1 MYDYNGNGD
10 ESMTCICPV
19 CGFDGLDEP
28 AYNEFND
35 PSFEICLCCRFQFGD
50 DDDVEIEE
58 GLFMQREETHTNYRE
73 AWIESGAPI
82 FQTEYYP
89 KQFQFDGAVTRE
101 HLIEQLKNIRI
112 FEEQ

>member
-10 ESMTCICPV
+10 ESMTYICPV

-35 PSFEICLCCRFQFGD
+35 PSFDICLCCRFQFGD

-112 FEEQ
+112 FGEQ

>member
-1 MYDYNGNGD
+1 MYDYSGNGD
-10 ESMTCICPV
+10 ESMTYVCPV

-28 AYNEFND
+28 AYNKFND
-35 PSFEICLCCRFQFGD
+35 PSFEICLCCQFQFGD
-50 DDDVEIEE
+50 DDDIEIEE
-58 GLFMQREETHTNYRE
+58 GLFMQREETHTNYRK

-89 KQFQFDGAVTRE
+89 KQFQYDGAVTKK
-101 HLIEQLKNIRI
+101 HLIEQLKNIHI

>member
-1 MYDYNGNGD
+1 
-10 ESMTCICPV
+10 MTYICPV

-101 HLIEQLKNIRI
+101 QLIEQLKNIRI
-112 FEEQ
+112 FETNIKG